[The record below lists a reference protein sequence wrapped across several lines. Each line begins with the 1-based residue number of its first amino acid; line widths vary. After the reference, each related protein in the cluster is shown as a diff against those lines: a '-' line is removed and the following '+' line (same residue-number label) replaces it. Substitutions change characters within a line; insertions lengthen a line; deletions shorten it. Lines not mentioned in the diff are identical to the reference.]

1 MRVHGLAQAMLLL
14 LLHER
19 SGHGY
24 ELMRRLDRELPP
36 EMIPDQ
42 AVVYRML
49 REMERGGFAVSSME
63 PGEGGPGRK
72 VYSITADGE
81 GFLREWY
88 QLVLSRVAAL
98 SRFIEKYK
106 MMSLSSEPIEQDPG
120 ALTGNTQ
127 DPLGDLEE
135 KEG

>member
-1 MRVHGLAQAMLLL
+1 LKKKECPGCSGNNLRVHGLAQATLLL

-24 ELMRRLDRELPP
+24 DLMKRLDGELPA

-49 REMERGGFAVSSME
+49 REMERDSYAVSSME

-72 VYSITADGE
+72 VYSITGDGE
-81 GFLREWY
+81 VFLREWY
-88 QLVLSRVAAL
+88 HLVQSRMAAL
-98 SRFIEKYK
+98 NRFIEKFNATASK
-106 MMSLSSEPIEQDPG
+106 
-120 ALTGNTQ
+120 AWTGE
-127 DPLGDLEE
+127 LEE
-135 KEG
+135 VVK